1 MKTYFIN
8 KINNKEV
15 NLVVNSLKELAS
27 SAIANCTGDLGR
39 IYVHCTHVCTAN
51 GCDEQNVE
59 YIVNENNRKRT
70 ISTKRI

>member
-15 NLVVNSLKELAS
+15 KLVANSLKELAS

-51 GCDEQNVE
+51 GRDEQNVE
-59 YIVNENNRKRT
+59 YLVRVNNQKRT
-70 ISTKRI
+70 VSMKRI